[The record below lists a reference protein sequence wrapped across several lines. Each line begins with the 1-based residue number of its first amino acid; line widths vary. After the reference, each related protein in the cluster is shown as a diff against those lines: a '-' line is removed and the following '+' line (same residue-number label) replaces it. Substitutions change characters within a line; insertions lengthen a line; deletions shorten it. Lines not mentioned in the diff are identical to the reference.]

1 MKTESPG
8 LSVVDSCSRNCVIS
22 PCLTMIISSWPGC
35 LWNAWPSPGSRVT
48 SMITSVFAPRSGV
61 SRQPMTPQSKFSW
74 RTSLCFTNE
83 LIGLLSEGNGLEAL
97 HVLGHCLLDGEA
109 FHRRGAEEADDTFGA
124 LDHERGIVRLGDRAA
139 VAEDEDVVVDAFR
152 RVVHLLDQWHAL
164 LERLRRRRADRTA
177 GGETHVRH
185 EHVGARLG
193 HRRRSPR
200 GAGHR
205 GAHQARGP
213 PPRPSPRPGR
223 ARRRKAR

>member
-48 SMITSVFAPRSGV
+48 SMITSVLAPRSGV

-97 HVLGHCLLDGEA
+97 HVLGHRLLDGQS

-124 LDHERGIVRLGDRAA
+124 LDHERGIVRLCDGAA
-139 VAEDEDVVVDAFR
+139 VTEDEDVLVHALCCVVP
-152 RVVHLLDQWHAL
+152 LLDQRHAL
-164 LERLRRRRADRTA
+164 LECLRGRRADRPA
-177 GGETHVRH
+177 GGEAYVRH
-185 EHVGARLG
+185 EHVGSRFG
-193 HRRRSPR
+193 
-200 GAGHR
+200 
-205 GAHQARGP
+205 
-213 PPRPSPRPGR
+213 
-223 ARRRKAR
+223 